1 MKIVEEYLKEFNEYK
16 YIVLCNGLFDAGFKN
31 LNDALDHCAN
41 QKKRYRY
48 NNYEVYDVDG
58 EDGEDDTKQLE
69 RIRES
74 YESYIHYLEEREN
87 DDWEH

>member
-58 EDGEDDTKQLE
+58 EDDTKQLE

-74 YESYIHYLEEREN
+74 YESYIHYLEEHEN

>member
-1 MKIVEEYLKEFNEYK
+1 MEKYLKEFNEYK

-31 LNDALDHCAN
+31 LNDALDHYAN

-48 NNYEVYDVDG
+48 NNYEVYDVD
-58 EDGEDDTKQLE
+58 DEDDAKELE

>member
-1 MKIVEEYLKEFNEYK
+1 MNINTLSYAMG
-16 YIVLCNGLFDAGFKN
+16 CFKN

-48 NNYEVYDVDG
+48 NNYKVYDV
-58 EDGEDDTKQLE
+58 DGEDDTKQLE

>member
-1 MKIVEEYLKEFNEYK
+1 MEKYLKEFNEYK

-31 LNDALDHCAN
+31 LNDALDHYAN

-58 EDGEDDTKQLE
+58 EDDAKELE
-69 RIRES
+69 RMFELFYQ
-74 YESYIHYLEEREN
+74 YEHERTR
-87 DDWEH
+87 

>member
-1 MKIVEEYLKEFNEYK
+1 MEKYLKEFSEYK

-31 LNDALDHCAN
+31 LNDALDHYAN
-41 QKKRYRY
+41 QKKRYKY
-48 NNYEVYDVDG
+48 NNYKVYDVDG
-58 EDGEDDTKQLE
+58 EDDAKELE

>member
-1 MKIVEEYLKEFNEYK
+1 MEEYLKEFNEYK

-48 NNYEVYDVDG
+48 NNYKKLYG
-58 EDGEDDTKQLE
+58 Q
-69 RIRES
+69 
-74 YESYIHYLEEREN
+74 
-87 DDWEH
+87 